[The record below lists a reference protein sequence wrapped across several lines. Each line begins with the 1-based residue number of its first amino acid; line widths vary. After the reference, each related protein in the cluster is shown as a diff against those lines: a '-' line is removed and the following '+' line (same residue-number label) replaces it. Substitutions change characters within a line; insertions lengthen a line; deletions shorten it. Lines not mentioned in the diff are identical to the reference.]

1 MAKILILVVIAAIIE
16 ATGVVILSGGLKHIQ
31 GARTIT
37 VSEVARVIKDGCTN
51 GKVLL
56 GTALEAVFYGILL
69 YMLACCDV
77 SFLWPLTSLGFIITT
92 LAARVLLN
100 EQVSWVRW
108 GGVMLI
114 AAGVCL
120 ISYSESVKQKAAAG
134 TPVVTAPGVRSGGA
148 GG

>member
-1 MAKILILVVIAAIIE
+1 MVKILILVVIAAIIE
-16 ATGVVILSGGLKHIQ
+16 ATGVVILSKGLKQIQ
-31 GARTIT
+31 GAREIT

-51 GKVLL
+51 GRVLL

-92 LAARVLLN
+92 LAAKVILN
-100 EQVSWVRW
+100 EQVSATRW

-120 ISYSESVKQKAAAG
+120 ISYSESVKQKTAAG
-134 TPVVTAPGVRSGGA
+134 PLGMTAQGTGFPEGN
-148 GG
+148 